1 VSDGGTLWYSVVR
14 IVAELHPRLCTDGPT
29 ARKLY
34 EAFIDLENDPAQKV
48 CVLYGDHGNFCAGF
62 DLHELSTKT
71 ESSESKAYHGPIV
84 NPNHRV
90 QARNIGPMGPSR
102 LIPKKPVIS
111 AVAGYAVAG
120 GLELSLIGD
129 MRVVEEDA
137 VFGVFCRRWGVPLI
151 DGGTVRLQAIVGLG
165 RALDMILTG
174 RAVSA
179 SEAYAMGLANRVV
192 PKGKAL
198 EEATRLAESLLEFP
212 QACMNV
218 DRASCYYTAYGAS
231 SFEDA
236 LRNEFETGVKII
248 DIESVKGAT
257 KFSQGAGRHGSFKL

>member
-1 VSDGGTLWYSVVR
+1 MSLTPGPFY
-14 IVAELHPRLCTDGPT
+14 ATDGPT

-34 EAFIDLENDPAQKV
+34 DAFTSFETDPTQKV

-62 DLHELSTKT
+62 DLHELSTKNGSPDT
-71 ESSESKAYHGPIV
+71 KGYDGPIV
-84 NPNHRV
+84 NPEHRV
-90 QARNIGPMGPSR
+90 QGRNIGPMSPSR
-102 LIPKKPVIS
+102 LIPTKLVIS

-129 MRVVEEDA
+129 MRIVEEDA

-151 DGGTVRLQAIVGLG
+151 DGGTVRLRAIIGLG
-165 RALDMILTG
+165 RALDLILTG
-174 RAVSA
+174 RAVDTR
-179 SEAYAMGLANRVV
+179 EAYAIGLANRVV

-198 EEATRLAESLLEFP
+198 EEATRLARSLLEFP

-218 DRASCYYTAYGAS
+218 DRASCYYAAYDAA

-236 LRNEFETGVKII
+236 LRNEFEMGVKVVST
-248 DIESVKGAT
+248 ESVKGAT
-257 KFSQGAGRHGSFKL
+257 RFSKGAGRHGSFKL